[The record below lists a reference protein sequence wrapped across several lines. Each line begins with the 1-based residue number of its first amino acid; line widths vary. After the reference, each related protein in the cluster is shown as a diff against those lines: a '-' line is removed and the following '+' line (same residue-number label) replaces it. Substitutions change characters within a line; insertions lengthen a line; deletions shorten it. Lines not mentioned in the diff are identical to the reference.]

1 LLKQDLHGNGLLT
14 PDEGLFVG
22 VRQERYLSGV
32 LDRLA
37 EVGLVLRARAGDPA
51 GPDLPA
57 FGEETAQHPDVLV
70 VDVLYLFFTEIAD
83 LALLLFRIR

>member
-1 LLKQDLHGNGLLT
+1 MGI
-14 PDEGLFVG
+14 
-22 VRQERYLSGV
+22 RQERNLSRV

-37 EVGLVLRARAGDPA
+37 KVGLVLRARARDPA
-51 GPDLPA
+51 GPDLPSL
-57 FGEETAQHPDVLV
+57 GEETAQHPDVLV